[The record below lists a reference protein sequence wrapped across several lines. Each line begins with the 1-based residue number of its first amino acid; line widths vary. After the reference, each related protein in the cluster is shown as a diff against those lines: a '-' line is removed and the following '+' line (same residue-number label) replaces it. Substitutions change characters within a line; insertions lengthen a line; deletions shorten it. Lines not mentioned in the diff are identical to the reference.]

1 MPRNY
6 NQAPT
11 GGTTTTG
18 KAYEPMVT
26 PDHRDGDDTSVIGGR
41 NAGTDRDVH
50 GQYGDDSDHAGT
62 QTGTPAPAA
71 PRTAAE
77 RELDDITRYE
87 EDGRK
92 NDTDKTHGHKAK
104 AKP

>member
-18 KAYEPMVT
+18 KAYEPAVT
-26 PDHRDGDDTSVIGGR
+26 PNRRDDDDTSVLGGR
-41 NAGTDRDVH
+41 NAGRDRRVA
-50 GQYGDDSDHAGT
+50 GQYGKDSEHGADTA
-62 QTGTPAPAA
+62 TPATAA
-71 PRTAAE
+71 PRTEAE
-77 RELDDITRYE
+77 RELDDQTRYE

-92 NDTDKTHGHKAK
+92 TKH
-104 AKP
+104 